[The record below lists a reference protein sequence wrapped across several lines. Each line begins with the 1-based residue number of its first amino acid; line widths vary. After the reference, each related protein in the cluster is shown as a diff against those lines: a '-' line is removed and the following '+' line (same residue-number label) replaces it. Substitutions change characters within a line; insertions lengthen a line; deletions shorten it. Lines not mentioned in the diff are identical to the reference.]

1 MARFILISAI
11 LLSFAASQPASATT
25 SCGFA
30 PQSTISIPDGQTTS
44 KENIQIAI
52 ADVKNFAEKMNTY
65 LTCLEMERE
74 QVFLVMNKDHQKRW
88 VEDYDNNV
96 NVLAN
101 LQEKL
106 NEQIRAFNAATQ

>member
-11 LLSFAASQPASATT
+11 LLSFAASQPASATS

-30 PQSTISIPDGQTTS
+30 PQSSISIPDGANTS
-44 KENIQIAI
+44 KENIQTAI
-52 ADVKNFAEKMNTY
+52 AEVKSFAEKMNTY

-74 QVFLVMNKDHQKRW
+74 QVFLVMNKAQQKRW
-88 VEDYDNNV
+88 VEDYDGNF
-96 NVLAN
+96 NVLSN

-106 NEQIRAFNAATQ
+106 NEQIRAFNAATK